1 LTFLLYLSC
10 AFLQQKKSKKYFTK
24 LFSLYEHINVIY
36 DYYKMNIYYDKYSK
50 IIEPLYGNKRNL
62 IQDRD
67 LLQTNILPHI
77 YNVSQRVD
85 MTMHETYSIDPEG
98 CEDADDAF
106 SVFEEHG
113 KMFLAIHIADPTEHI
128 NIDSS
133 LWQDIEKRVVT
144 KYPSFNPPIHMIP
157 HEIMEKSSLMVN
169 KYGNMKLA
177 ITILTEIHQI
187 THEPMGGVKILF
199 TKVKVDQKNALSYE
213 KAGTYVNENKILQN
227 ALHISDAL
235 YNIRSGKTKGTI
247 LNEVSI
253 AFPRRDDQTMYLY
266 SDTKTEIKMK
276 QMISEYAIFA
286 NTFIGEYLKINF
298 NGGGLFRSCN
308 AKEWLDHVYADI
320 TGQELLNEIITNG
333 IKAEYIST
341 VKPHDLVGSP
351 EYTHFTSPIRRLS
364 DCVCHYLLKYIHLK
378 STNNLPIPFSNQQL
392 ENYSNDCLKM
402 TKTVKNIQYKDTKF
416 RLIQTMNQML
426 QTNGSLDL
434 QYYITSFTGMFLN
447 IIINKINEHV
457 VYLSYTLRI
466 TDRNRD
472 FSMKEETT
480 ITITKV
486 KCLGKFDQGSIPE
499 LDNIFILSDK

>member
-1 LTFLLYLSC
+1 MTFLLYLSC

>member
-1 LTFLLYLSC
+1 MS
-10 AFLQQKKSKKYFTK
+10 
-24 LFSLYEHINVIY
+24 
-36 DYYKMNIYYDKYSK
+36 IYYDDKYSK
-50 IIEPLYGNKRNL
+50 IIEPLYGNKRDL

-67 LLQTNILPHI
+67 LLQTTALPHK
-77 YNVSQRVD
+77 YNVSERVD
-85 MTMHETYSIDPEG
+85 MTMYKIYSIDPDG

-128 NIDSS
+128 NLGSA
-133 LWQDIEKRVVT
+133 LWKNIEQNVVT
-144 KYPSFNPPIHMIP
+144 RYPSNKRPIHMMPID
-157 HEIMEKSSLMVN
+157 IMEKSSLMVN
-169 KYGNMKLA
+169 QYGDLKLA
-177 ITILTEIHQI
+177 ITILTEINKETYQPI
-187 THEPMGGVKILF
+187 GKVKLLF
-199 TKVKVDQKNALSYE
+199 TKIKVSKHNALSYTV
-213 KAGTYVNENKILQN
+213 AGQSINTNTTISHGLKISKSLQK
-227 ALHISDAL
+227 L
-235 YNIRSGKTKGTI
+235 RSEKTKGVV
-247 LNEVSI
+247 LNEISI
-253 AFPRRDDQTMYLY
+253 SYPKYDYFGFKTMYLH

-276 QMISEYAIFA
+276 QMIAEYAIFA

-298 NGGGLFRSCN
+298 DGVGLFRSCN
-308 AKEWLDHVYADI
+308 AKEWLNTVYSGI
-320 TGQELLNEIITNG
+320 TGQELLNEIISNG

-341 VKPHDLVGSP
+341 VKPHDLVGAP

-378 STNNLPIPFSNQQL
+378 STNENLSIPFSDKQL
-392 ENYSNDCLKM
+392 EKYSNDCLKM

-416 RLIQTMNQML
+416 RLIQTMSQML
-426 QTNGSLDL
+426 ITTGSLDL

-466 TDRNRD
+466 TDLNTEYT
-472 FSMKEETT
+472 MKEEKS

-499 LDNIFILSDK
+499 LDDLFTPLKL